1 MKKWFVS
8 AARKLREDQRFDV
21 IWTTQK
27 FRDEDEA
34 KRFAAEVL
42 LEGQRVVA
50 GMLQDGKYTVC
61 VRWPKAGKW
70 ANSRGEARTTCGGAV
85 GRRPAGGR

>member
-8 AARKLREDQRFDV
+8 TARKLREDQRFDV
-21 IWTTQK
+21 IWTTQR

-34 KRFAAEVL
+34 KRFAAEIL
-42 LEGQRVVA
+42 LRGQRVEA
-50 GMLQDGKYTVC
+50 GTLLDGEYKVC
-61 VRWPKAGKW
+61 VPWSKARKW
-70 ANSRGEARTTCGGAV
+70 ANSRDEVRSARSGAV